1 MATNLF
7 SGTTNPM
14 EPTHFGY
21 AGNIPVIGSPVSGQY
36 KTPTGGMSIAPSLIT
51 SSPTGGG
58 SASTGVTNTPAPTG
72 TVPQT
77 GGGTGGDILGAN
89 TVASA
94 GGATTTGDG
103 DAMGQADALVTQ
115 TQADIDAQ
123 KAMEAEESA
132 KREAD
137 RVSRIQGIFSPI
149 LSELDAQIGLVPEKQ
164 QAQENVFESSIATQ
178 KQGVETGKQTGL
190 AGLAQSEAE
199 QRTMAKSQGRDLSDT
214 ARNLLKAAG
223 FAIGARGAGSSSA
236 VGQAGEAVGKQVL
249 KQKGNIFETLGT
261 NIGKIQLAKSNI
273 ESLANQKLLEIDQ
286 SRTEGLQEIAQFF
299 GDKIDALKSQ
309 KANASAEQASAIDNA
324 ITAESQDLL
333 SRLRSLD
340 DTVSALK
347 TQINEWKLNRTA
359 SLEDYQ
365 NSVATASTPELQ
377 LFTTDTGAF
386 TFNKQTGEVK
396 PATGGN
402 LFSSGTTQPETD
414 LVTVG
419 GKQYNR
425 DTAGDLTPVV
435 IPGQEEDKK
444 FLGIF

>member
-14 EPTHFGY
+14 EPTQFGY
-21 AGNIPVIGSPVSGQY
+21 VGNIPVVGSPVSGQY
-36 KTPTGGMSIAPSLIT
+36 MTPTGGMSIAPSLVT

-58 SASTGVTNTPAPTG
+58 ASSAGTTGQVMGESTSTVAPAPTPAPAPT
-72 TVPQT
+72 T
-77 GGGTGGDILGAN
+77 GGAVRS
-89 TVASA
+89 VASTPEA
-94 GGATTTGDG
+94 GG
-103 DAMGQADALVTQ
+103 AMGQADALVTQ
-115 TQADIDAQ
+115 TQADIDAR
-123 KAMEAEESA
+123 KAAEAEESA

-149 LSELDAQIGLVPEKQ
+149 LSELDAQIGLVPERR

-190 AGLAQSEAE
+190 AGLAQSESE

-396 PATGGN
+396 PVTGGN

-425 DTAGDLTPVV
+425 DAAGNLTPVV
-435 IPGQEEDKK
+435 VPGQEEDKK